1 MKFTLSWLL
10 EHLETNASL
19 EEITDRLT
27 HIGLEV
33 ENIIDNTKLAGFV
46 VVEVLEVIAH
56 PNADKLK
63 LCKVNDGSKI
73 LQIVCGA
80 NNVRNGIKTVLAS
93 LGSTLPESDF
103 TIKPTKIRGI
113 LSEGMLCS
121 ASELALAQEESEG
134 IMELSDNY
142 KVGNKFFNCD
152 PVIDVNV
159 TPNRGDCLSVYGIAL
174 DLAATGI
181 GALKTLSISQL
192 TNSINSP
199 INVDVRSLAKP
210 VCDGKSLGEVQM
222 STAEYS
228 NVFEERNQASTT
240 KLPSEAL
247 LCKRSTDGES
257 FISGIY
263 IASVKNKESPKWL
276 KDKLESIGMRS
287 ISRVVD
293 ITNYIMISF
302 GRPMHAYD
310 ADKIEGKLIVR
321 KAKNGEKFI
330 ALNGKEYLLNA
341 DTSVIADNKNIHAVA
356 GIIGGKC
363 SECTLETTNVFLE
376 SAWFD
381 PISIAKSSRQLGIST
396 ESSYRFARSV
406 DPEFIIDGL
415 NLATKIILDLCG
427 GEASDYVIQVA
438 DYSDPGK
445 KDVDSSVKR
454 WDDTKRSINFNY
466 LDVNKFGSMSASP
479 DEVFNILTK
488 LGFSIDKKTENN
500 WSVQVP
506 SWRPDVTIP
515 VDLVEE
521 VARIYGYDK
530 IKEEPLIDNV
540 KVETNSHD
548 DLCVLMTSR
557 GFHEVLTW
565 SFMSESVA
573 EKFGYSNKLFTIQNP
588 FNNNFN
594 IMRPSIMPNL
604 LQVAADNIAHG
615 TSDLAIFEIGPT
627 YDDEDIINQ
636 PKYVLSGI
644 RSGNNLPRNHYNT
657 DRKVDVFD
665 AKADFMAIL
674 EFFNINYDNLTIER
688 TEKEYYHPG
697 KSGTFSFKNKVI
709 GYFGELHP
717 SILDFFGIKQK
728 IIGFEI
734 ILENIKNFPTNKKKF
749 IDYKYQSVKRDF
761 AFIVN
766 KNVEIGSIIN
776 IVQKSSEL
784 ITEVLVFDV
793 YHGNN
798 IEPDKISIALS
809 VTFCSPAHTLTEEE
823 IQKESS
829 AIVNLVCERT
839 GGILRES

>member
-19 EEITDRLT
+19 EEITDKLT

-33 ENIIDNTKLAGFV
+33 EDIIDNTKLSGFV
-46 VVEVLEVIAH
+46 VAEVLEVTAH

-63 LCKVNDGSKI
+63 LCKVNDGSKT

-80 NNVRNGIKTVLAS
+80 NNVRSGMKTVLAS

-121 ASELALAQEESEG
+121 ASELGLTKGESEG
-134 IMELSDNY
+134 IMELSGDY
-142 KVGNKFFNCD
+142 KVGDKFFNCD

-159 TPNRGDCLSVYGIAL
+159 TPNRGDCLSVYGIAR

-181 GALKTLSISQL
+181 GTLIQL
-192 TNSINSP
+192 DVIPARDAGIHIFDSP
-199 INVDVRSLAKP
+199 INV
-210 VCDGKSLGEVQM
+210 EV
-222 STAEYS
+222 
-228 NVFEERNQASTT
+228 
-240 KLPSEAL
+240 
-247 LCKRSTDGES
+247 TDSES

-263 IASVKNKESPKWL
+263 IAGVKNQESPKWL
-276 KDKLESIGMRS
+276 KEKLESIGMRS
-287 ISRVVD
+287 ISAVVD

-310 ADKIEGKLIVR
+310 GDKIEGKLIVR
-321 KAKNGEKFI
+321 KAKSGEKFT
-330 ALNGKEYLLNA
+330 ALNGKEYLLNT
-341 DTSVIADNKNIHAVA
+341 DISIIADDKNVHGIA
-356 GIIGGKC
+356 GIIGGQY
-363 SECTLETTNVFLE
+363 SECTLETTNIFLE
-376 SAWFD
+376 SAWFN

-406 DPEFIIDGL
+406 DPGFTLDGL
-415 NLATKIILDLCG
+415 NLATQMILGLCG
-427 GEASDYVIQVA
+427 GEASSIVSA
-438 DYSDPGK
+438 LDP
-445 KDVDSSVKR
+445 SVTH
-454 WDDTKRSINFNY
+454 WNDTSRSINFNY
-466 LDVNKFGSMSASP
+466 LDTHKFGSISASP

-488 LGFSIDKKTENN
+488 LGFSVDRKSESN
-500 WSVQVP
+500 WNVQVP

-515 VDLVEE
+515 VDLIEE

-540 KVETNSHD
+540 KVETNAHD
-548 DLCVLMTSR
+548 DLCTLMTSR

-573 EKFGYSNKLFTIQNP
+573 EKFGYSDKLFTIQNP

-615 TSDLAIFEIGPT
+615 TPDLALFEIGPV
-627 YDDEDIINQ
+627 YDSEDILNQ

-644 RSGNNLPRNHYNT
+644 RSGNNLPRNHYNI

-665 AKADFMAIL
+665 AKADFMEAL
-674 EFFNINYDNLTIER
+674 EFFNIDCDNLSIKR
-688 TEKEYYHPG
+688 AEKEYYHPG
-697 KSGTFSFKNKVI
+697 KSGTFSFKNKIV

-717 SILDFFGIKQK
+717 NILDFFGIKQK
-728 IIGFEI
+728 VVGFDV
-734 ILENIKNFPTNKKKF
+734 ILENIKNLPTSKKKF

-761 AFIVN
+761 AFIVSED
-766 KNVEIGSIIN
+766 VEIGRIID

-784 ITEVLVFDV
+784 IREVLVFDV
-793 YHGNN
+793 YRGNN

-809 VTFCSPAHTLTEEE
+809 VTFCSISHTLNEEE

-829 AIVNLVCERT
+829 SIVNSVCENT
-839 GGILRES
+839 GGVLRES